1 MTHWTQV
8 LSNVSLV
15 EFVLLAAL
23 TALEWIR
30 HRIPGAGWVAVSF
43 AILGGLALTTKIDP
57 TLVTHH
63 NVAAKALVSLLL
75 LMPYCL
81 FRFAATFHRP
91 SRAVSTLAAGVTI
104 AIIAFTFALDYLPAP
119 GAPPPPDFI
128 AYRVAFAVAFGFL
141 FAYVVICLCV
151 AGSGEPPIAASRMR
165 LLAVAVAGL
174 QVQVVV
180 AALGLRGP
188 TVTLA
193 TEALTVAMGVLFLVA
208 LVLPSF
214 VRVLVSRKEDVAF
227 RQAVSELVSAGDS
240 REVAEHLLPHVCAL
254 VGATEAA
261 LLAVAVAGL
270 EVQVVVVALGLH
282 GPTVTLATRALTV
295 AMGVLFLVALVF
307 PSFVRVFL
315 SRKADVAFRRAVS
328 ELVSAGDSR
337 DVAEHL
343 LPHVCALVGASEAAL
358 LAGDGTLVA
367 RYPVWRDSEGP
378 DPWRGNADPDEG
390 SPRRITVR
398 THSGTTHSLAVKIS
412 PYMPYFGSD
421 ELHKLEQLASMVGLA
436 IERCEMAEEM
446 AYQAS
451 HDGLT
456 GLANRSLFM
465 ERLQES
471 LSHVGRRRA
480 GLAVMF
486 IDLDR
491 FKLVNDRADHSAG
504 DVILN
509 EMADRL
515 TRMTRGVDVVARF
528 GGDEFVA
535 FAEVDN
541 EADALDM
548 AERIRKGLSAP
559 VTIGEAHLVVTA
571 SIGIVVT
578 DDSSAAPAM
587 LLRDADNAM
596 YDAKRSGRDQTV
608 LHRTNARDMANLKW
622 GLSPTRAAR
631 LNAS

>member
-1 MTHWTQV
+1 VTHWTQV
-8 LSNVSLV
+8 LSDVSLV

-23 TALEWIR
+23 TALQWIR
-30 HRIPGAGWVAVSF
+30 HRIPGAGWVALSF
-43 AILGGLALTTKIDP
+43 AILGGLALTIKIDP
-57 TLVTHH
+57 TLVTHQ
-63 NVAAKALVSLLL
+63 NVAAKALVALLL

-81 FRFAATFHRP
+81 FRFAATFRRP
-91 SRAVSTLAAGVTI
+91 SRVVRSLAAGVTI
-104 AIIAFTFALDYLPAP
+104 AIVAFTFALDFLPAP

-141 FAYVVICLCV
+141 FAYVVICLSV
-151 AGSGEPPIAASRMR
+151 AGRGEPPIASSRMR

-180 AALGLRGP
+180 AALGLQGP

-214 VRVLVSRKEDVAF
+214 VRV
-227 RQAVSELVSAGDS
+227 
-240 REVAEHLLPHVCAL
+240 
-254 VGATEAA
+254 
-261 LLAVAVAGL
+261 
-270 EVQVVVVALGLH
+270 
-282 GPTVTLATRALTV
+282 
-295 AMGVLFLVALVF
+295 
-307 PSFVRVFL
+307 FL
-315 SRKADVAFRRAVS
+315 SRKADLAFRRAVS

-367 RYPVWRDSEGP
+367 RYPVWSDSEGP
-378 DPWRGNADPDEG
+378 DPWRGDPD
-390 SPRRITVR
+390 PDHWPQRRITVR
-398 THSGTTHSLAVKIS
+398 THSGTTHTLAVKIS
-412 PYMPYFGSD
+412 SYMPYFGSD
-421 ELHKLEQLASMVGLA
+421 ELHKLEQLADMVGLA
-436 IERCEMAEEM
+436 IERCEMAEQM

-465 ERLQES
+465 ERLEES

-608 LHRTNARDMANLKW
+608 LHRTNARDVANLKW